1 MGYHLAAMMK
11 LLLVLLAFQAIEG
24 HMTEPDTYALSV
36 PPPPGEED
44 TLSLIQEDVQETAV
58 TKYRVTWQTKMD
70 ECAKADKRKCSNV
83 RSTNFKYASN
93 GSFKL
98 SITQG
103 RRNSQTACGKNNRE
117 WCRVLSLILRRT
129 LESSQ
134 KSRSQHP
141 RKLANHGLLR
151 TSRSTQTTNTQG
163 LALGCTTCLSTEPSS
178 TRIALKHSLSQKV

>member
-83 RSTNFKYASN
+83 RSKFQVCLQWKLQALNHRQIRHSGARNFQSPRGEETVKRPVEKTTGN
-93 GSFKL
+93 G
-98 SITQG
+98 
-103 RRNSQTACGKNNRE
+103 AEC
-117 WCRVLSLILRRT
+117 
-129 LESSQ
+129 
-134 KSRSQHP
+134 
-141 RKLANHGLLR
+141 
-151 TSRSTQTTNTQG
+151 
-163 LALGCTTCLSTEPSS
+163 
-178 TRIALKHSLSQKV
+178 